1 MMPELR
7 TNPQLHDLAVRA
19 ERLASQTSN
28 GRVLDTALK
37 NLRDKGKAVLGDLKS
52 STDLATLA
60 ADYQDTPEHRE
71 ELARRAREV
80 LEKTVNHMSRRVIIG
95 VGCYLAVLSVA
106 ALAITPWAWS
116 LATSG
121 VTSRTAGRARFLS
134 LSFTPTAEFNLII
147 IVMLM
152 SVLGSLAVMII
163 TFANRAG
170 HETLEHGFLW
180 WYLTRPFAATAIG
193 VLFYMAIIAGFF
205 NKNSATGRSA
215 LVLAAAIG
223 GLAGLFTDAVL
234 QKMRAALLGLSSFDQ
249 PAPTAKPNASKPAN
263 GS

>member
-1 MMPELR
+1 MPELR
-7 TNPQLHDLAVRA
+7 INPPLHELAVKA
-19 ERLASQTSN
+19 QRLASQTSN
-28 GRVLDTALK
+28 GRVPDTKLK
-37 NLRDKGKAVLGDLKS
+37 DLRDKGKAVLDDQKS

-60 ADYQDTPEHRE
+60 ANYDDTPKHRE
-71 ELARRAREV
+71 ELARHARDV
-80 LEKTVNHMSRRVIIG
+80 LATTVNHMSRKAIIW
-95 VGCYLAVLSVA
+95 VGCYLALLAAV

-121 VTSRTAGRARFLS
+121 ISSRAAGRARFLG
-134 LSFTPTAEFNLII
+134 LSFKPTAEFNLII

-180 WYLTRPFAATAIG
+180 WYLIRPFAAAAIG

-205 NKNSATGRSA
+205 NQRSATGRSA

-223 GLAGLFTDAVL
+223 GLAGLFTDIVL
-234 QKMRAALLGLSSFDQ
+234 QKMRAALLGLSAFDA
-249 PAPTAKPNASKPAN
+249 PAPTAKQNASTP
-263 GS
+263 GSGS